1 MIEQKEY
8 YDRKKAEEMAPA
20 KELYDAMSTVI
31 KKQYPEQW
39 KELFLQWIPVNKE
52 LPKKDG
58 EYLVTVGGE
67 ATFPDVDT
75 AWFCYGHWMH
85 QFGCAV
91 YKMDFNPEARE
102 LSRTP
107 KVIAWMPLPKPY
119 REESEDKT

>member
-39 KELFLQWIPVNKE
+39 KELFPQWIPVNKE
-52 LPKKDG
+52 LPKTYG

-67 ATFPDVDT
+67 STFPDVDT
-75 AWFCYGHWMH
+75 AWFYDGRWIH
-85 QFGCAV
+85 QFGCTV
-91 YKMDFNPEARE
+91 
-102 LSRTP
+102 
-107 KVIAWMPLPKPY
+107 KVIAWMPLPKSY
-119 REESEDKT
+119 NAESEG

>member
-39 KELFLQWIPVNKE
+39 KALFPQWIPVNKE

-75 AWFCYGHWMH
+75 AWFYYGHWIH
-85 QFGCAV
+85 RYNQCAV
-91 YKMDFNPEARE
+91 
-102 LSRTP
+102 
-107 KVIAWMPLPKPY
+107 KVIAWTPLPKPY
-119 REESEDKT
+119 REESEDKE

>member
-20 KELYDAMSTVI
+20 KELYDAMSSVI

-39 KELFLQWIPVNKE
+39 KELFPQWIPVNKE

-75 AWFCYGHWMH
+75 AWFYHGHW
-85 QFGCAV
+85 FT
-91 YKMDFNPEARE
+91 
-102 LSRTP
+102 LSIHPYNQCTV

-119 REESEDKT
+119 EEEDNDRN

>member
-39 KELFLQWIPVNKE
+39 KELFPQWIPVNKE

-58 EYLVTVGGE
+58 EYLVTVGGD
-67 ATFPDVDT
+67 PDVDT
-75 AWFCYGHWMH
+75 AWFYYGHWIPFCSIIN
-85 QFGCAV
+85 QFGCTV
-91 YKMDFNPEARE
+91 
-102 LSRTP
+102 
-107 KVIAWMPLPKPY
+107 KVIAWMPLPEPY
-119 REESEDKT
+119 EEEEDNDRN

>member
-75 AWFCYGHWMH
+75 AWFYYGHWIH
-85 QFGCAV
+85 QFGCTV
-91 YKMDFNPEARE
+91 
-102 LSRTP
+102 

-119 REESEDKT
+119 NTESEDKE

>member
-20 KELYDAMSTVI
+20 KELYDAMSSVI

-39 KELFLQWIPVNKE
+39 KELFPQWIPVNKE

-75 AWFCYGHWMH
+75 VWFYDGRWIH
-85 QFGCAV
+85 QFGCTV
-91 YKMDFNPEARE
+91 
-102 LSRTP
+102 
-107 KVIAWMPLPKPY
+107 KVIAWMPLPEPY
-119 REESEDKT
+119 REERTEE